1 MHGLSMP
8 SFASSRQIQHASSSG
23 VSRTGTRVRA
33 ISQRRARIRGRS
45 VNAYREKTPRLSTR
59 RARRVDWVVRASRG
73 VFSLA
78 FSPSRRARRDAA
90 TTYLGIRDPR
100 LRLGASGIRA
110 GHHRPVQ
117 AGVERCAF
125 ERRSRQLAM
134 RLGSTRESRSAR
146 VRRARRGV
154 GHASVRVDAG
164 DTRETRE
171 RRRAGRE
178 GRARVWVWR
187 ARRRSDRDETLYYA
201 RNKYL
206 THFTVCSRLTI
217 HTRAASDA
225 QDPTPELA

>member
-45 VNAYREKTPRLSTR
+45 VNAFTEKRKDASV
-59 RARRVDWVVRASRG
+59 VDAEGAEGGLGRPGVSRG
-73 VFSLA
+73 LSLRFRPRGA
-78 FSPSRRARRDAA
+78 PDATRLRR
-90 TTYLGIRDPR
+90 TSGIRDPR

-134 RLGSTRESRSAR
+134 RLGSTRESRVGARASSASR
-146 VRRARRGV
+146 CR
-154 GHASVRVDAG
+154 S
-164 DTRETRE
+164 RE
-171 RRRAGRE
+171 RSSRCGR
-178 GRARVWVWR
+178 
-187 ARRRSDRDETLYYA
+187 YA
-201 RNKYL
+201 RN
-206 THFTVCSRLTI
+206 
-217 HTRAASDA
+217 A
-225 QDPTPELA
+225 